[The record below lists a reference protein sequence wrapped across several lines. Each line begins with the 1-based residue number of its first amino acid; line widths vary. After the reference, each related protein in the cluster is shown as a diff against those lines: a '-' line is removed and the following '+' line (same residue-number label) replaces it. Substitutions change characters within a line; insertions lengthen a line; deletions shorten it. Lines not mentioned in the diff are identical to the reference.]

1 MKMQARRICA
11 PGAPTPRAWPPPLEN
26 LVRSVVAKA
35 GLTLS
40 LSVLTTLL
48 VACSGQGDGGD
59 GRSGSPASST
69 RDRLPPT
76 LPDDFPLYPGLKIV
90 DDLTLGDLYIV
101 EATSQGRLQDVIT
114 FYEEELAKG
123 RWEPLSTDSSPE
135 EGTIFFTARGFSADG
150 RVAVSR
156 DKSKDGW
163 VIVAIALPINALGG
177 EKE

>member
-1 MKMQARRICA
+1 M
-11 PGAPTPRAWPPPLEN
+11 
-26 LVRSVVAKA
+26 RSVVAKA
-35 GLTLS
+35 GLALS
-40 LSVLTTLL
+40 LSVLTALL

-59 GRSGSPASST
+59 AGSGSPASST
-69 RDRLPPT
+69 RDRLTPT

-101 EATSQGRLQDVIT
+101 EASSQGRLQDVIT

-123 RWEPLSTDSSPE
+123 RWEFLSTDSSAE
-135 EGTIFFTARGFSADG
+135 QETIFFTARGFSADG

-163 VIVAIALPINALGG
+163 VIVAIALPIDALGG

>member
-1 MKMQARRICA
+1 VKMQARRICA

-59 GRSGSPASST
+59 ARSGSPASST

-76 LPDDFPLYPGLKIV
+76 LPDGFPLYPGLKIV
-90 DDLTLGDLYIV
+90 DDLTLGDLYIL

-150 RVAVSR
+150 RVAVAGTSR
-156 DKSKDGW
+156 PRSSSPTVSRAG
-163 VIVAIALPINALGG
+163 
-177 EKE
+177 